1 MILPFDLEIFE
12 LLVPVNRVIDHGVV
26 IRCSSRSVT
35 VGTSGKVKLEV
46 TVVDAEVTWS
56 IWNLCRVRTGPEEG
70 LNLCFHLTLDC
81 VCLVLVD
88 LHAPIWKLAAVID
101 QWLGLGADVGSAR
114 VYQGLSFGLGCV

>member
-1 MILPFDLEIFE
+1 MILPFGLEIFE
-12 LLVPVNRVIDHGVV
+12 LLVAVNHVIGHGVV
-26 IRCSSRSVT
+26 IRCRSRSVT
-35 VGTSGKVKLEV
+35 AGTSGKVRLEV

-81 VCLVLVD
+81 VFLVLID

-101 QWLGLGADVGSAR
+101 QWLGLGADVGSVR